1 MDERTDRRMGGGHG
15 ESKWADGGWQLC
27 PWSSA
32 PLPPV
37 TDQNWYHF
45 LSLHFSIIWNRGNV
59 AVRAREKECEEL
71 LSDWWVTESAI
82 FIINSR
88 RKGKL
93 CHFYTLKCVYGS
105 WGEQLHMRWSN
116 EAASNLMNCTPM
128 RSLCGWV
135 AVWVM
140 YAPGFERGYMSFF
153 RGIWSDQLFFNYPQW
168 VQTVSSMP

>member
-1 MDERTDRRMGGGHG
+1 MSWWRVTVVSVELCSSSSCHWSELVPLFVFALQHHLKQR
-15 ESKWADGGWQLC
+15 ECCSK
-27 PWSSA
+27 S
-32 PLPPV
+32 
-37 TDQNWYHF
+37 N
-45 LSLHFSIIWNRGNV
+45 
-59 AVRAREKECEEL
+59 EKECEEL